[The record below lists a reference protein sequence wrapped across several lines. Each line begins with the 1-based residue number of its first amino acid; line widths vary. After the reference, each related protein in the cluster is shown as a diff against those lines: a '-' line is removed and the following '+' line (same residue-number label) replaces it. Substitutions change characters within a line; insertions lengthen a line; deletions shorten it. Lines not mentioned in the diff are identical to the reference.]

1 MMTRKDFRAI
11 AKILSRREGFVLMVD
26 SFANFL
32 ENENPRFD
40 RQRFLDAVYKGGDEN
55 DNYNL

>member
-55 DNYNL
+55 DGAE